1 MSPRLKY
8 LVTAQCWTPEL
19 ETRFGENLSV
29 HRLDAEQVM
38 AVIEAHGPV
47 AMHKVQLP
55 VRAVATNTV
64 QVLTVLNGAALLEES
79 RAWTCSYQVTAT
91 CWSVALAERF
101 GAEGSVHHLTNADVV
116 AAILTYGPAVIE
128 YRADDSDNI
137 VANRVEVDRSLTF
150 VKDEP

>member
-8 LVTAQCWTPEL
+8 LVTAQRWTPEL
-19 ETRFGENLSV
+19 ETQFGENLSV

-55 VRAVATNTV
+55 VREVATNTV
-64 QVLTVLNGAALLEES
+64 QVLTVLNGAP
-79 RAWTCSYQVTAT
+79 AWEKAPWQYSYQVTAT
-91 CWSVALAERF
+91 CWTNALTKRF
-101 GAEGSVHHLTNADVV
+101 GDEGTAHHLTDAEVV
-116 AAILTYGPAVIE
+116 ELIHTHGPAVIE
-128 YRADDSDNI
+128 YQVHEGV
-137 VANRVEVDRSLTF
+137 VADRSLTF